1 MYIPTLAGSP
11 NLAGKQ
17 QKHLE
22 SLLEKGGLYSVL
34 GKLLLAAGWIV
45 FHTLVPLFLDA
56 SWDSVLTR
64 GEWHYWSRNSSIK
77 HGREGKAKDLSWLK
91 EDNKLRFSSLFYH
104 WLSVESFS
112 HPGDSGLAVTLWLF
126 LLIAFACICCRE
138 IWSET
143 RHHPYQWSQDNCIA
157 NNCWKACPL
166 NSVKWSLCYYPPCFL
181 FVLFPAILP
190 IWFIPCCSG

>member
-1 MYIPTLAGSP
+1 MWNHSKIFLLFFFFFILQQLLIIHFTSWMYIPTLAGSP

-17 QKHLE
+17 QNHLE

-112 HPGDSGLAVTLWLF
+112 HPGDSGLAVTLCCF
-126 LLIAFACICCRE
+126 SSLLVFAAERSDLKPDIIHISDHR
-138 IWSET
+138 T
-143 RHHPYQWSQDNCIA
+143 TA
-157 NNCWKACPL
+157 
-166 NSVKWSLCYYPPCFL
+166 
-181 FVLFPAILP
+181 
-190 IWFIPCCSG
+190 